1 MTTARPFRWAV
12 LVAAVASAGC
22 GGVNRRFVIES
33 NVPNAQVYI
42 DNRPIGSAPAHA
54 PFEYYGYYTV
64 TLVHP
69 GYETYSKRIRV
80 APKWY
85 GYPPFDFLVE
95 VLWPFR
101 VEDTRRF
108 YIELREAQ
116 QTRVD
121 DLINSADSLRQRGW
135 NLPAPERPAA
145 PPPGQ
150 PAPAGGVQPLPPAA
164 PIAPQPPPAGMLPPL
179 NPLVPSVTP
188 GGTFLR

>member
-1 MTTARPFRWAV
+1 MATARPFMWAV

-42 DNRPIGSAPAHA
+42 DNKPIGAAPAHA

-64 TLVHP
+64 TAVHP
-69 GYETYSKRIRV
+69 GYEPYSKRIRIS
-80 APKWY
+80 PKWY

-101 VEDTRRF
+101 VEDTRRI
-108 YIELREAQ
+108 YIPMVEAQ

-121 DLINSADSLRQRGW
+121 DLINCADSLRQRGW

-145 PPPGQ
+145 PKIGEPI
-150 PAPAGGVQPLPPAA
+150 PAGGMESLPPPAV
-164 PIAPQPPPAGMLPPL
+164 PQPPGALPPP

-188 GGTFLR
+188 AGGTFLR

>member
-1 MTTARPFRWAV
+1 MTTARPIRWAV
-12 LVAAVASAGC
+12 LFAALASAGC

-33 NVPNAQVYI
+33 NVPNAQVFI
-42 DNRPIGSAPAHA
+42 DNKPIGAAPAHA
-54 PFEYYGYYTV
+54 PFEYYGYYTI
-64 TLVHP
+64 TAVHP
-69 GYETYSKRIRV
+69 GYETYTKRVRV

-108 YIELREAQ
+108 YIEMHEAQ

-121 DLINSADSLRQRGW
+121 DLINCADSLRQRGW
-135 NLPAPERPAA
+135 SLPTPERPAA
-145 PPPGQ
+145 PRVGDPV
-150 PAPAGGVQPLPPAA
+150 PASGVQPLPQPSL
-164 PIAPQPPPAGMLPPL
+164 PQESLPPPS
-179 NPLVPSVTP
+179 PLVPSVMPP